1 VRVGQQAISEFQD
14 VLSVDP
20 NNTSAIDGIGSIL
33 YNMAGTPFSP
43 EQYAK
48 SKEYH
53 EKHIALKPEDPEP
66 YYWVGVIDW
75 TLAYRGNAEM
85 RQAYNL
91 QNPKKQI
98 KEADPLP
105 DKLRSDFSDKYAA
118 TVDEGLKELQKA
130 IELRPNYADAM
141 AYESLLLRQKADQSD
156 SATRAGLEQQAD
168 GLLDKVKEIRQ
179 QQAAEA
185 ESKS

>member
-1 VRVGQQAISEFQD
+1 
-14 VLSVDP
+14 
-20 NNTSAIDGIGSIL
+20 
-33 YNMAGTPFSP
+33 
-43 EQYAK
+43 
-48 SKEYH
+48 
-53 EKHIALKPEDPEP
+53 
-66 YYWVGVIDW
+66 
-75 TLAYRGNAEM
+75 M

-105 DKLRSDFSDKYAA
+105 DKLREDYSQQVCRDGRRRAQAD
-118 TVDEGLKELQKA
+118 LQKA
-130 IELRPNYADAM
+130 IELRPDYADAM

-156 SATRAGLEQQAD
+156 TATRAGLEKQAD